1 MAGIEVVETKV
12 SNKKTKEV
20 ILPKVSE
27 NTVGNVFDYKAKTM
41 SQDDVISKL
50 TKSIVS
56 VCIKKDISY
65 VSYGAK

>member
-1 MAGIEVVETKV
+1 MAGIEFVETKV
-12 SNKKTKEV
+12 SNKKAKETV
-20 ILPKVSE
+20 LPKTSD
-27 NTVGNVFDYKAKTM
+27 NTVGSVFDYKAKTM
-41 SQDDVISKL
+41 SHDDVISKL